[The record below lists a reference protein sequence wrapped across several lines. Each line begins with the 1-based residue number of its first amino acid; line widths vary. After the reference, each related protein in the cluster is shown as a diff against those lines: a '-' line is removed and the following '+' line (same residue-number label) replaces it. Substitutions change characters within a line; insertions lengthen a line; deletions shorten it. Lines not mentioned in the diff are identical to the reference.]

1 MKQIEMNFSQKIKK
15 HGDII
20 RMNLQNKPAQ
30 KYNGFEQGPIR
41 PPSEAYSLLIRITRN
56 CPWNRCTFCPVYKGK
71 KFSIRPVEHIKKD
84 IDSVSSHVEKLQKLS
99 DESGHIS
106 RKDIRQAAEK
116 AEPDQLPA
124 FNAAFSWIAGG
135 MRSVFIQD
143 ANSLIIKPAD
153 LVEILKHIKK
163 RFSDLER
170 ITSYARSQTV
180 ARIKDEDLE
189 AIKEAGLNRI
199 HIGLESG
206 SNQVLKMVK
215 KGVTKETH
223 IKAGLKI
230 KKAGIELSEYVMPG
244 LGGKKYSEIHALETA
259 DALNR
264 INPDFIRLR
273 TLAIPNGL
281 SLYEDYMNGNFEKC
295 SDVMMAKEILLFL
308 EMLAGITSVIKS
320 DHILNLFEEV
330 EGVLP
335 DDREYMTGVIQNFL
349 SMDPKH
355 KALYQV
361 GRRLGIF
368 SRLSDMDSP
377 RRFARVEKTC
387 RELNITFENV
397 DEIIDEMMKRF
408 I

>member
-1 MKQIEMNFSQKIKK
+1 
-15 HGDII
+15 
-20 RMNLQNKPAQ
+20 MNLKNKPAQ

-41 PPSEAYSLLIRITRN
+41 PPSEANSLLIRITRN
-56 CPWNRCTFCPVYKGK
+56 CPWNRCTFCPVYKEK

-84 IDSVSSHVEKLQKLS
+84 IDSVCRHVEKLQKLP

-116 AEPDQLPA
+116 VEPDQLQA

-153 LVEILKHIKK
+153 LVEILKYLKK
-163 RFSDLER
+163 RFSQVER
-170 ITSYARSQTV
+170 ITSYARSHTV
-180 ARIKDEDLE
+180 AGIKDEDLE
-189 AIKEAGLNRI
+189 ALRKAGLNRI

-223 IKAGLKI
+223 IKAGLKV
-230 KKAGIELSEYVMPG
+230 KRAGIELSEYIMPG
-244 LGGKKYSEIHALETA
+244 LGGRKYSEIHALETA
-259 DALNR
+259 DALNQ

-273 TLAIPNGL
+273 TLAIPNGIG
-281 SLYEDYMNGNFEKC
+281 LYEDYMKGDFEKC
-295 SDVMMAKEILLFL
+295 TDTMMAKEILLFL

-335 DDREYMTGVIQNFL
+335 GDREYMTGVIQNFL

-355 KALYQV
+355 KAIYQV

-368 SRLSDMDSP
+368 STIGDMDSP
-377 RRFARVEKTC
+377 RRFARAEKTC
-387 RELNITFENV
+387 RELNITSENV
-397 DEIIDEMMKRF
+397 DEIIDELMKRF

>member
-1 MKQIEMNFSQKIKK
+1 MNFK
-15 HGDII
+15 
-20 RMNLQNKPAQ
+20 NKPAQ
-30 KYNGFEQGPIR
+30 KYNRFEQGPIR
-41 PPSEAYSLLIRITRN
+41 PPSEAHSLLIRITRN
-56 CPWNRCTFCPVYKGK
+56 CPWNRCTFCPVYKEK

-84 IDSVSSHVEKLQKLS
+84 IDSVCRHVEKLQKLS

-106 RKDIRQAAEK
+106 QKDIRQVAEK
-116 AEPDQLPA
+116 VEPDELHA
-124 FNAAFSWIAGG
+124 FNAALSWILGG
-135 MRSVFIQD
+135 MKSIFIQD

-153 LVEILKHIKK
+153 LVEILKYLKK
-163 RFSDLER
+163 RFSQVER
-170 ITSYARSQTV
+170 ITSYARSHTV
-180 ARIKDEDLE
+180 ARIKDTDLK

-223 IKAGLKI
+223 IKAGIKV

-244 LGGKKYSEIHALETA
+244 LGGRKYSEIHALETA

-281 SLYEDYMNGNFEKC
+281 GLYEDYMKGDFEKC
-295 SDVMMAKEILLFL
+295 TDIMMAKEILLFL

-368 SRLSDMDSP
+368 STLSDIDSP
-377 RRFARVEKTC
+377 RRFARAEKTC
-387 RELNITFENV
+387 RELNITPENV
-397 DEIIDEMMKRF
+397 DEIIDELMKRF

>member
-1 MKQIEMNFSQKIKK
+1 MNFSQNIKK
-15 HGDII
+15 HGDIL
-20 RMNLQNKPAQ
+20 RMNFQNKPVE

-41 PPSEAYSLLIRITRN
+41 PPSEANSLLIRLTRN
-56 CPWNRCTFCPVYKGK
+56 CPWNRCTFCPVYKGT
-71 KFSIRPVEHIKKD
+71 KFAIRPVEHVKKD
-84 IDSVSSHVEKLQKLS
+84 IDSVCNHVEKIQKLS
-99 DESGHIS
+99 DNSGHIS

-116 AEPDQLPA
+116 AETDQLHA

-135 MRSVFIQD
+135 MKSVFIQD

-153 LVEILKHIKK
+153 LIEILKHLKK
-163 RFSDLER
+163 RFSQVKR
-170 ITSYARSQTV
+170 ITSYARSHTV

-206 SNQVLKMVK
+206 SDQVLKMVK

-223 IKAGLKI
+223 IKAGLKV
-230 KKAGIELSEYVMPG
+230 KRAGIELSEYIMPG
-244 LGGKKYSEIHALETA
+244 LGGREYSEIHALETA

-281 SLYEDYMNGNFEKC
+281 GLYEDYLNGNFEKC
-295 SDVMMAKEILLFL
+295 TDIMMAKEILLFL

-330 EGVLP
+330 QGVLP
-335 DDREYMTGVIQNFL
+335 DDREYMTGVIQSFL
-349 SMDPKH
+349 SMDSKH
-355 KALYQV
+355 QALYQV

-377 RRFARVEKTC
+377 RRFARAEKIC
-387 RELNITFENV
+387 RELNITSENV
-397 DEIIDEMMKRF
+397 NEIIDEMMKRF